1 MPREAAATPKGG
13 KGNLADRP
21 PSRNTTVASTSL
33 QQLKDN
39 VESLP
44 GIIKNA
50 EDRLQHLIK
59 KQWILPEQTVTCT
72 QLAAVLL
79 SLVAAQGARTTT
91 DRISENTA
99 NIIKSVAFL
108 LEEVTVA
115 QYAEKIANQLASH
128 PAINAPP

>member
-21 PSRNTTVASTSL
+21 PSQSTTMASTSL

-44 GIIKNA
+44 GIIKNT
-50 EDRLQHLIK
+50 EDGLQHLIK
-59 KQWILPEQTVTCT
+59 KQWILPEQTVMCT

-79 SLVAAQGARTTT
+79 SLIAAQGA
-91 DRISENTA
+91 
-99 NIIKSVAFL
+99 
-108 LEEVTVA
+108 
-115 QYAEKIANQLASH
+115 
-128 PAINAPP
+128 